1 MGLDL
6 SYCLFSQFPK
16 CPWNYVSG
24 TLYSYYF
31 GQMQQLN
38 QGQRRLHYVRQI
50 LTYQKA
56 EVNHFP
62 TASACQFHYSRL
74 QSKRK
79 ILRRRNASDK
89 QIHANTKFSLL
100 SFHQL
105 HESPQ
110 KKLNTVFIQYILS
123 TNSLLY
129 AILYYMLHNIYYIIC
144 YNIYIYIICY
154 IPRPVWDLAN
164 DTARNNTNSQFSWE
178 KQKIKRV
185 KI

>member
-6 SYCLFSQFPK
+6 SYCLFSHFPK
-16 CPWNYVSG
+16 CTWNCVSG
-24 TLYSYYF
+24 TIYFYYF

-38 QGQRRLHYVRQI
+38 QGQRRLHCVRQI

-89 QIHANTKFSLL
+89 QIHANTRFSLL

-105 HESPQ
+105 HESPF
-110 KKLNTVFIQYILS
+110 KKIQHCVY
-123 TNSLLY
+123 LY
-129 AILYYMLHNIYYIIC
+129 SIHPIHKLIIT
-144 YNIYIYIICY
+144 CY
-154 IPRPVWDLAN
+154 IPKPFWDLAN

-178 KQKIKRV
+178 TRKINKYE
-185 KI
+185 

>member
-16 CPWNYVSG
+16 CPWNCVSG

-50 LTYQKA
+50 LTYQNA

-105 HESPQ
+105 HESS
-110 KKLNTVFIQYILS
+110 KKFNTVFIFIQFIPS

-129 AILYYMLHNIYYIIC
+129 AILYAI
-144 YNIYIYIICY
+144 
-154 IPRPVWDLAN
+154 
-164 DTARNNTNSQFSWE
+164 
-178 KQKIKRV
+178 
-185 KI
+185 

>member
-1 MGLDL
+1 ML
-6 SYCLFSQFPK
+6 SASGGYNSGHGIGFKLLSLFPVPQMSWKLCLGHPLFLLFWANAAIKPRTK
-16 CPWNYVSG
+16 KAALC
-24 TLYSYYF
+24 
-31 GQMQQLN
+31 
-38 QGQRRLHYVRQI
+38 QI

-110 KKLNTVFIQYILS
+110 KKFNTVFIFIQFIPS

-129 AILYYMLHNIYYIIC
+129 ATF
-144 YNIYIYIICY
+144 
-154 IPRPVWDLAN
+154 RD
-164 DTARNNTNSQFSWE
+164 QFE
-178 KQKIKRV
+178 I
-185 KI
+185 